1 MIDKIFRFIFAAG
14 IIGFGAVW
22 TYTAIMG
29 APNWEVA
36 GLMILCSV
44 FFQQSRTDMRLNEI
58 EAWIKDIDTEL
69 NTIPTPAWTG
79 GVDVI
84 NEAGTELVDSE
95 GKETT

>member
-22 TYTAIMG
+22 AYTAIMG
-29 APNWEVA
+29 VPNWEVG
-36 GLMILCSV
+36 GLMILCAVFYHQSV
-44 FFQQSRTDMRLNEI
+44 TEMRLDKI
-58 EAWIKDIDTEL
+58 EAWIKDIDAEL
-69 NTIPTPAWTG
+69 NAISTPAWTG

-84 NEAGTELVDSE
+84 NEAGTEIVNPK